1 MMRNFMGGTLMR
13 VGREP
18 IMVALAVILPDDAG
32 RANEWLFLM
41 ADVMVV
47 FLFKLES
54 IGTVIKSH
62 R

>member
-1 MMRNFMGGTLMR
+1 MRNFMGGTLMR

-32 RANEWLFLM
+32 RASEWLFLV
-41 ADVMVV
+41 ADVMVA
-47 FLFKLES
+47 FAFKLES
-54 IGTVIKSH
+54 VETVVKSH

>member
-1 MMRNFMGGTLMR
+1 MR

-32 RANEWLFLM
+32 RASEWLFLV
-41 ADVMVV
+41 ADVMVA
-47 FLFKLES
+47 FAFKLES
-54 IGTVIKSH
+54 VETVVKSH

>member
-1 MMRNFMGGTLMR
+1 MR